1 MAIALAHARAVS
13 STIPL
18 LDASDLPAEDDWA
31 LLESFHADGD
41 LAIDGEADFDR
52 FGQFRLTASFDE

>member
-1 MAIALAHARAVS
+1 MAAALAHARSAP

-18 LDASDLPAEDDWA
+18 LDASNLPAEDDWV

-41 LAIDGEADFDR
+41 QAIDGEADFDR
-52 FGQFRLTASFDE
+52 FGQFRVTASFDE